1 MKRQLKMILT
11 LAAAVA
17 LPALALAQTPQTPKT
32 PPATAKPST
41 TDTKSTS
48 DAKASASAD
57 SAFIH
62 TAAMGG
68 MAEVELGKLGV
79 ANATSSDVKQFA
91 QRMVDDHS
99 KANDELKALAAQKS
113 VKLPA
118 EVDAKHKAAYDKL
131 AKAKGAG
138 FDAAFMSHM
147 VSDHQADVCTL
158 RAGIEE
164 RQGCRDEGV
173 GGKNAP
179 DTSGASED
187 GEGDSR
193 QDREGHAVGPR
204 HSLNPPGPCR
214 GGREACGT

>member
-1 MKRQLKMILT
+1 MKRQLNLMTLT

-32 PPATAKPST
+32 PPPGAQPPAAN
-41 TDTKSTS
+41 
-48 DAKASASAD
+48 AKAPASGD
-57 SAFIH
+57 SAFMR
-62 TAAMGG
+62 TAATGG

-99 KANDELKALAAQKS
+99 KANDELKALAAQKN
-113 VKLPA
+113 VTLPA

-147 VSDHQADVCTL
+147 VSDHQADVSLFERESKSGKDAETKAWAAKTL
-158 RAGIEE
+158 PTLQEHLKMAKEIHAKT
-164 RQGCRDEGV
+164 
-173 GGKNAP
+173 GK
-179 DTSGASED
+179 
-187 GEGDSR
+187 
-193 QDREGHAVGPR
+193 
-204 HSLNPPGPCR
+204 
-214 GGREACGT
+214 GTQ

>member
-1 MKRQLKMILT
+1 MKRQLNMILT
-11 LAAAVA
+11 LAVAVA

-41 TDTKSTS
+41 TDTKSTT

-57 SAFIH
+57 SAFMH

-147 VSDHQADVCTL
+147 VSDHQADVSLFERESKSGKDAETKAWAAKTL
-158 RAGIEE
+158 PTLQEHLKTAKDIHAKT
-164 RQGCRDEGV
+164 
-173 GGKNAP
+173 GK
-179 DTSGASED
+179 
-187 GEGDSR
+187 
-193 QDREGHAVGPR
+193 
-204 HSLNPPGPCR
+204 
-214 GGREACGT
+214 GTQ

>member
-1 MKRQLKMILT
+1 MKRQLNMILT
-11 LAAAVA
+11 LAVAVA

-41 TDTKSTS
+41 TDTKSTT

-57 SAFIH
+57 SAFMH

-79 ANATSSDVKQFA
+79 ANAMSSDVKQFA

-118 EVDAKHKAAYDKL
+118 ELDAKHKALQDKL
-131 AKAKGAG
+131 AKQKGAA
-138 FDAAFMSHM
+138 FDAAYMSEM
-147 VSDHQADVCTL
+147 VSDHNTDVALFQKESKSGKDADTKAWAAKTL
-158 RAGIEE
+158 PTLQEHQKMAKEIHAKT
-164 RQGCRDEGV
+164 
-173 GGKNAP
+173 GK
-179 DTSGASED
+179 
-187 GEGDSR
+187 
-193 QDREGHAVGPR
+193 
-204 HSLNPPGPCR
+204 
-214 GGREACGT
+214 GTQ